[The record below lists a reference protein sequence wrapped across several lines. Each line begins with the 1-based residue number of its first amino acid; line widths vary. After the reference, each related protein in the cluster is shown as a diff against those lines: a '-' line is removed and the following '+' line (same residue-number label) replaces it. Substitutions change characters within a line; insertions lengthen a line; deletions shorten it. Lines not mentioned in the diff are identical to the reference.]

1 MCTYV
6 PLVLGRLMSKYKHLL
21 WDIDGTLID
30 TYMAN
35 IVSIIEL
42 LDKYQPGHGYKV
54 ENLSFLF
61 GLPGRDALRALN
73 VPEEQMA
80 QLMAEWEGLVRAR
93 CDMCKVFDGI
103 IPVLEF
109 LQAQGYHMAIVTS
122 RTRDANMG
130 GPLGGYLPEP
140 FIPYIERCVCAGDT
154 KRPKPFPDP
163 FLHYM
168 EITGARREEV
178 LYIGDTAT
186 DLQAA
191 NAAGVD
197 FALALWGYRG
207 KQFLR
212 CAHYVRSPW
221 EVVSVVTAKEPDSS
235 VAGQLHRWAR
245 EINAIGQNGLAYVKD
260 VFDEERYQ
268 RLCDV
273 AAEMASCYIDA
284 DVELIRKEWVVDGYK
299 TPQVDTRA
307 AIFDEQGRILMVKE
321 KRTGKWNLPGGWCD
335 ENLSIVQ
342 NTLKEVRE
350 EASMEAT
357 ALRLIAVHDRNRH
370 NSPDTICGCLKVFIE
385 CAAAP
390 NSFGANSETAE
401 RRYFSQDEIAHL
413 DLRTTTCSL
422 DQIAM
427 CFACHQDPNWR
438 TVIE

>member
-1 MCTYV
+1 
-6 PLVLGRLMSKYKHLL
+6 MSKYKHLL

-42 LDKYQPGHGYKV
+42 LDRYQPGHNYKV
-54 ENLSFLF
+54 DDLAYIF
-61 GLPGRDALRALN
+61 GLPGKEALRELG
-73 VPEEQMA
+73 VPEDKMA
-80 QLMAEWEGLVRAR
+80 SVMDEWEGLVRER

-103 IPVLEF
+103 IPVLAF
-109 LQAQGYHMAIVTS
+109 LKNQGYHMALVTS
-122 RTRDANMG
+122 RTRNANMG

-140 FIPYIERCVCAGDT
+140 VAPYIERCVCAGDT
-154 KRPKPFPDP
+154 PRPKPFPDP

-168 EITGARREEV
+168 EITGASRDEV

-191 NAAGVD
+191 QSAGVD

-212 CAHYVRSPW
+212 CTHYVRSPW
-221 EVVSVVTAKEPDSS
+221 EVVSLVSAKEPDLSI
-235 VAGQLHRWAR
+235 AGQMHRWAR
-245 EINAIGQNGLAYVKD
+245 EINAIGQNGLAYVHD
-260 VFDEERYQ
+260 VFDKERYE
-268 RLCDV
+268 RLCDL
-273 AAEMASCYIDA
+273 AAEMASYYIDE
-284 DVELIRKEWVVDGYK
+284 DVKVIRKEWLVDGYK

-335 ENLSIVQ
+335 EDLSIVQ

-350 EASMEAT
+350 EASMEAI
-357 ALRLIAVHDRNRH
+357 ALRLIAVHDRSRH
-370 NSPDTICGCLKVFIE
+370 NDPDTICGCLKVFIE
-385 CAAAP
+385 CAAGP
-390 NSFGANSETAE
+390 GAFENNSETDE
-401 RRYFSQDEIAHL
+401 RRFFAQDEIAGL
-413 DLRTTTCSL
+413 NLRTTTCSL
-422 DQIAM
+422 DQIEM